1 MKVKQLL
8 GAKGREVVTSEA
20 DNTVEDAIRSM
31 QGRNI
36 SALLVTER
44 GRPVGIFTERDVL
57 RCYLGAGGRLF
68 AEIPLREVMTT
79 NLVVAEL
86 DDELNASGIEFCFA
100 EMKDPVKDKLKRFG
114 LFKRFGEKS
123 FFATVGEAVNA
134 YLEAHPVEWTDW
146 EERQ

>member
-8 GAKGREVVTSEA
+8 GSKGREVVTSEA

-57 RCYLGAGGRLF
+57 RCYVATDGRSF
-68 AEIPLREVMTT
+68 KEVVLREAMTA

-86 DDELNASGIEFCFA
+86 NDDLSDIMAVLIDRNIRHLPVVDGGALIGMLSVRDIIQSQVQKLTSEIHYLKDYIASA
-100 EMKDPVKDKLKRFG
+100 
-114 LFKRFGEKS
+114 
-123 FFATVGEAVNA
+123 
-134 YLEAHPVEWTDW
+134 
-146 EERQ
+146 

>member
-8 GAKGREVVTSEA
+8 GAKGREVVASEA

-57 RCYLGAGGRLF
+57 RCYLAAGGRLF

-86 DDELNASGIEFCFA
+86 DDDLADIMAVMNDRNIRHLPVVEKGALIGMLSVRDVIQSQVQKLTSEIHYLKDYIAS
-100 EMKDPVKDKLKRFG
+100 
-114 LFKRFGEKS
+114 S
-123 FFATVGEAVNA
+123 
-134 YLEAHPVEWTDW
+134 
-146 EERQ
+146 

>member
-8 GAKGREVVTSEA
+8 GSKGREVVTSEA

-86 DDELNASGIEFCFA
+86 DDDLADIMAVMTDRNIRHLPVVEKGALIGMLSVRDVIQSQVQKLTSEIHYLKDYIASA
-100 EMKDPVKDKLKRFG
+100 
-114 LFKRFGEKS
+114 
-123 FFATVGEAVNA
+123 
-134 YLEAHPVEWTDW
+134 
-146 EERQ
+146 

>member
-8 GAKGREVVTSEA
+8 GSKGREVVTSEA

-44 GRPVGIFTERDVL
+44 GRPAGIFTERDVL
-57 RCYLGAGGRLF
+57 RCYIAAGGKHF
-68 AEIPLREVMTT
+68 AEIPLREAMTA

-86 DDELNASGIEFCFA
+86 DDDLADIMAVMTDRNIRHLPVVDKGALIGMLSVRDVIQSQVQKLTSEIHYLKDYIASA
-100 EMKDPVKDKLKRFG
+100 
-114 LFKRFGEKS
+114 
-123 FFATVGEAVNA
+123 
-134 YLEAHPVEWTDW
+134 
-146 EERQ
+146 